1 MIPRELS
8 CDLKNCFQKIIFNH
22 KISLRFR
29 DDIPRAMKRGELTMT
44 IFADFL
50 KAFNTV
56 NHTMIVKKM
65 KHSLEMFD
73 N

>member
-1 MIPRELS
+1 M
-8 CDLKNCFQKIIFNH
+8 
-22 KISLRFR
+22 SLRFR
-29 DDIPRAMKRGELTMT
+29 DDIVRAMKGGELTMT
-44 IFADFL
+44 VFADFS
-50 KAFNTV
+50 KAFDTV